1 MNFVQACVECKKNG
15 GEYANDAGEVK
26 MVRLGGEIAFRST
39 VFKGNGYDNFGPFIS
54 LDNIPV
60 FCQGEF
66 HKVTDDWTKVKVD
79 TPIFIFNISGGFIK
93 RHFKSFKSGW
103 VSFYPDGRTSWSVE
117 EKIAVDAMV
126 RPNECKLAEVREVN
140 NGE

>member
-26 MVRLGGEIAFRST
+26 MVKFGGEVLFRST
-39 VFKGNGYDNFGPFIS
+39 IFIGNDYENFSPFIS

-60 FCQGEF
+60 FCQGEL
-66 HKVTDDWTKVKVD
+66 HKVTDWTKVKVD
-79 TPIFIFNISGGFIK
+79 TPILVPNLSGGFIK
-93 RHFKSFKSGW
+93 RHFKSFKGGLL
-103 VSFYPDGRTSWSVE
+103 YYYTNGRTSWSAGESGPVG
-117 EKIAVDAMV
+117 ML
-126 RPNECKLAEVREVN
+126 RPNECKLAEIGEVN